1 MKNVKRN
8 QGQWKRLTAIL
19 IVAVM
24 LFTTPHIVG
33 FASMS
38 SEEAVTTSAGKT
50 GMAEQGEE
58 QNTGNKSVQ
67 TEEAGMQE
75 ISDQPTESRPSSDMP
90 KKEETQP
97 ESDNAEEKAAE
108 KTTEKQ
114 TEETSTKEE
123 AETGNIEADP
133 EQMTEEK
140 SSSEEETLPEEESA
154 EEADTSE
161 ESNIKEKKIFRY
173 ENDDVKVEVKESE
186 AGIIAD
192 SAKLQIVPIEQDN
205 KDTQKQYAEV
215 KKQLLE
221 KAQNEAYDIA
231 GFLAYDIVFV
241 DENGDKV
248 EPDGKVQVSMEYK
261 KRTMPEELKDSEST
275 ANTNVTVMHLEE
287 DTSGKVKEVVDMSDS
302 RQLKD
307 ITTTNKK
314 VVKTVDFETESFS
327 VFTIT
332 WTRTNSAKFSFSQ
345 DLYAVK
351 PWNSSYVDLNTKVDT
366 GKMTIETEDTNPVL
380 YFSTI
385 SSDGVNKNLYK
396 VKEDNTTYRFKGAY
410 IATSTNNSYTLINP
424 TEKVIKLT
432 GRNENSSSV
441 VTYQYSGD
449 TSYRTLQSGQCVVM
463 VYTNTAL
470 TTRTVYCQ
478 ENGTQIS
485 NKSADLSGIS
495 TEKFDVRTAS
505 TPIESTFKV
514 GRSTTYTYKYTV
526 VGTGNNAVEIDYL
539 RKYNEG
545 LQYSID
551 GESWYDV
558 GSETIKSIYSVNDG
572 SKQTITTA
580 DTRGIID
587 IDLVNYQDSQS
598 YNGLKFEGKGQW
610 TGSAAVEQGIVS
622 NTLVNGYPVFSGNKS
637 GTSKGTS
644 LKGLFDG
651 TWKKTVSGS
660 AAFGANHLFTYD
672 STTGKYKYDSAT
684 NYAYYDI
691 SSNNTEKNFIV
702 YNQKKDK
709 AEDNTSYVNGAF
721 MPYSSWDDKT
731 AQNMFAFGMRVGFDF
746 TQPTGGQIKGQ
757 DMTFSFSGDDDVWIF
772 IDGKLVLDMGGVHD
786 IASGKINFKTG
797 EVVINEGKS
806 FQKKTSLK
814 TIFGSVFA
822 DVTTHHL
829 EMFYLERGRGASN
842 CSLEFNIPPQQ
853 KDTLEIKKSLTNT
866 DKEKYANVQFGF
878 KAFLQDESTDGT
890 SDSHYEAIPKE
901 TPFKV
906 KKDGKLTGET
916 RYVQEH
922 NIFYLKSGE
931 SAVFEDIDSDLKFYA
946 EEVNISSDE
955 FDEVTIPNWQVS
967 YVDKDGKEVESSDN
981 VVSEGKKYIARSEK
995 KIVGQNALVEFK
1007 NRCSAANRR
1016 ELWITKKVSE
1026 DSGTVRDDETFSF
1039 KVWLEDK
1046 DGTLQP
1052 YSGTYY
1058 IVSTDTDRAN
1068 YTTTDGVISSI
1079 KKNQS
1084 VVITQ
1089 ILSGTEFKVE
1099 EVNLDENKYAA
1110 YKKEVIEGTCAAGTI
1125 KDSDDKVISD
1135 GTIELKKDAKV
1146 EITNTKY
1153 HQFTVTKTWTDAA
1166 ATSRS
1171 HEGIYVGLYDKE
1183 GKAIAGKY
1191 AQLNASNN
1199 WKYTF
1204 DKLAAVGKAKELRE
1218 AQTGET
1224 ADFEIN
1230 GKGYVGV
1237 NVGDVIFNNGRYYVV
1252 KQEQISDTD
1261 NAQIVNEEI
1270 TGSITIEKQKGD
1282 GTPLEGAE
1290 FKIEKKNDSGEY
1302 EQIGD
1307 PIETKKTT
1315 KTDENG
1321 QSVSVA
1327 TAVFDDLEQGEYRI
1341 TETRAPSGYSLLV
1354 NTITVNIPEEGAKQE
1369 NSTNKKI
1376 YNYNG
1381 KTYYFNVTETVK
1393 NNKLFDMPEAGG
1405 GFCATLIGIAVM
1417 LIAGGWYTI
1426 RKRRRIV

>member
-1 MKNVKRN
+1 M
-8 QGQWKRLTAIL
+8 AIL

-33 FASMS
+33 FASSMGS
-38 SEEAVTTSAGKT
+38 GEATTEAADDADAAVQSEEA
-50 GMAEQGEE
+50 
-58 QNTGNKSVQ
+58 
-67 TEEAGMQE
+67 TEEERTDSEERQA
-75 ISDQPTESRPSSDMP
+75 TEARTKSEKPSEKTTEASKTTEAEKTA
-90 KKEETQP
+90 KKEKTTE
-97 ESDNAEEKAAE
+97 AEEKATERTEKE
-108 KTTEKQ
+108 KTTE
-114 TEETSTKEE
+114 
-123 AETGNIEADP
+123 
-133 EQMTEEK
+133 
-140 SSSEEETLPEEESA
+140 SEESATSVGKSEENATDQNEEES
-154 EEADTSE
+154 
-161 ESNIKEKKIFRY
+161 KLKKSFRY
-173 ENDDVKVEVKESE
+173 ENDDVKIAVKESE
-186 AGIIAD
+186 AGSIAD
-192 SAKLQIVPIEQDN
+192 GAELQVTPIEKDN
-205 KDTQKQYAEV
+205 KITGKQYTEV
-215 KKQLLE
+215 RKQLLE
-221 KAQNEAYDIA
+221 KAQNEAYDIE
-231 GFLAYDIVFV
+231 GFLAYDIAFV

-332 WTRTNSAKFSFSQ
+332 WTRTNSAKFSFFQ

-478 ENGTQIS
+478 ENGTQIL

-505 TPIESTFKV
+505 TPIASTFEV
-514 GRSTTYTYKYTV
+514 GLSTTYTYKYTV

-587 IDLVNYQDSQS
+587 IDLVNYQAGQS
-598 YNGLKFEGKGQW
+598 YNGLKFEGAGQW
-610 TGSAAVEQGIVS
+610 TGSAVVEQGIVS

-746 TQPTGGQIKGQ
+746 TRPTGGQIKGQ

-822 DVTTHHL
+822 DGTTHHL

-890 SDSHYEAIPKE
+890 IDSHYEAIPKE

-1058 IVSTDTDRAN
+1058 IVSKDIDRDN
-1068 YTTTDGVISSI
+1068 VETTTKYTTNNGVISGI
-1079 KKNQS
+1079 KKDQS

-1099 EVNLDENKYAA
+1099 EVNLNDQYAA
-1110 YKKEVIEGTCAAGTI
+1110 YKKEVVKDTCAAGTI

-1153 HQFTVTKTWTDAA
+1153 HQLTVTKTWEDAA
-1166 ATSRS
+1166 GTSRNY
-1171 HEGIYVGLYDKE
+1171 EGIYVGLYDKE

-1191 AQLNASNN
+1191 AQLNESNK

-1204 DKLAAVGKAKELRE
+1204 DKLAAVGKVKELRE

-1252 KQEQISDTD
+1252 KQEQISDTG

-1290 FKIEKKNDSGEY
+1290 FKIEKKNDSGDY

-1307 PIETKKTT
+1307 PIETKKPT

-1327 TAVFDDLEQGEYRI
+1327 TAVFDKLEQGEYRI

-1354 NTITVNIPEEGAKQE
+1354 NTITVSIPEEGAKQE

-1405 GFCATLIGIAVM
+1405 GFRATLIGIAVM

>member
-1 MKNVKRN
+1 M
-8 QGQWKRLTAIL
+8 AIL

-33 FASMS
+33 FASSMGS
-38 SEEAVTTSAGKT
+38 GEATTEAADDADAAVQSEEA
-50 GMAEQGEE
+50 
-58 QNTGNKSVQ
+58 
-67 TEEAGMQE
+67 TEEERTDSEERQA
-75 ISDQPTESRPSSDMP
+75 TEARTKSEKPSEKTTEASKTTEAEKTA
-90 KKEETQP
+90 KKEKTTE
-97 ESDNAEEKAAE
+97 AEEKATERTEKE
-108 KTTEKQ
+108 KTTE
-114 TEETSTKEE
+114 
-123 AETGNIEADP
+123 
-133 EQMTEEK
+133 
-140 SSSEEETLPEEESA
+140 SEESATSVGKSEENATDQNEEES
-154 EEADTSE
+154 
-161 ESNIKEKKIFRY
+161 KLKKSFRY
-173 ENDDVKVEVKESE
+173 ENDDVKIAVKESE
-186 AGIIAD
+186 AGSIAD
-192 SAKLQIVPIEQDN
+192 GAELQVTPIEKDN
-205 KDTQKQYAEV
+205 KITGKQYTEV
-215 KKQLLE
+215 RKQLLE
-221 KAQNEAYDIA
+221 KAQNEAYDIE
-231 GFLAYDIVFV
+231 GFLAYDIAFV

-345 DLYAVK
+345 NLYAVK
-351 PWNSSYVDLNTKVDT
+351 PSNSSYVDLNTTVDT
-366 GKMTIETEDTNPVL
+366 GNMTIKTEDTNPVL

-396 VKEDNTTYRFKGAY
+396 VTEDNTTYRFKGAY

-478 ENGTQIS
+478 ENGTQIL

-505 TPIESTFKV
+505 TPIASTFEV
-514 GRSTTYTYKYTV
+514 GLSTTYTYKYTV

-587 IDLVNYQDSQS
+587 IDLVNYQAGQS
-598 YNGLKFEGKGQW
+598 YNGLKFEGAGQW
-610 TGSAAVEQGIVS
+610 TGSAVVEQGIVS

-822 DVTTHHL
+822 DGTTHHL

-890 SDSHYEAIPKE
+890 IDSHYEAIPKE

-1058 IVSTDTDRAN
+1058 IVSKDIDRDN
-1068 YTTTDGVISSI
+1068 VETTTKYTTNNGVISGI
-1079 KKNQS
+1079 KKDQS

-1099 EVNLDENKYAA
+1099 EVNLNDQYAA
-1110 YKKEVIEGTCAAGTI
+1110 YKKEVVKDTCAAGTI

-1153 HQFTVTKTWTDAA
+1153 HQLTVTKTWEDAA
-1166 ATSRS
+1166 GTSRNY
-1171 HEGIYVGLYDKE
+1171 EGIYVGLYDKE

-1191 AQLNASNN
+1191 AQLNESNK

-1204 DKLAAVGKAKELRE
+1204 DKLAAVGKVKELRE

-1252 KQEQISDTD
+1252 KQEQISDTG

-1290 FKIEKKNDSGEY
+1290 FKIEKKNDSGDY

-1307 PIETKKTT
+1307 PIETKKPT

-1327 TAVFDDLEQGEYRI
+1327 TAVFDKLEQGEYRI

-1405 GFCATLIGIAVM
+1405 GFRATLIGIAVM

>member
-1 MKNVKRN
+1 M
-8 QGQWKRLTAIL
+8 AIL

-33 FASMS
+33 FASSMGS
-38 SEEAVTTSAGKT
+38 GEATTEAADDADAAVQSEEA
-50 GMAEQGEE
+50 
-58 QNTGNKSVQ
+58 
-67 TEEAGMQE
+67 TEEERTDSEERQA
-75 ISDQPTESRPSSDMP
+75 TEARTKSEKPSEKTTEASKTTEAEKTA
-90 KKEETQP
+90 KKEKTTE
-97 ESDNAEEKAAE
+97 AEEKATERTEKE
-108 KTTEKQ
+108 KTTE
-114 TEETSTKEE
+114 
-123 AETGNIEADP
+123 
-133 EQMTEEK
+133 
-140 SSSEEETLPEEESA
+140 SEESATSVGKSEENATDQNEEES
-154 EEADTSE
+154 
-161 ESNIKEKKIFRY
+161 KLKKSFRY
-173 ENDDVKVEVKESE
+173 ENDDVKIAVKESE
-186 AGIIAD
+186 AGSIAD
-192 SAKLQIVPIEQDN
+192 GAELQVTPIEKDN
-205 KDTQKQYAEV
+205 KITGKQYTEV
-215 KKQLLE
+215 RKQLLE
-221 KAQNEAYDIA
+221 KAQNEAYDIE
-231 GFLAYDIVFV
+231 GFLAYDIAFV

-332 WTRTNSAKFSFSQ
+332 WTRTNSAKFSFFQ

-478 ENGTQIS
+478 ENGTQIL

-505 TPIESTFKV
+505 TPIASTFEV
-514 GRSTTYTYKYTV
+514 GLSTTYTYKYTV

-587 IDLVNYQDSQS
+587 IDLVNYQAGQS
-598 YNGLKFEGKGQW
+598 YNGLKFEGAGQW
-610 TGSAAVEQGIVS
+610 TGSAVVEQGIVS

-822 DVTTHHL
+822 DGTTHHL

-890 SDSHYEAIPKE
+890 IDSHYEAIPKE

-1058 IVSTDTDRAN
+1058 IVSKDIDRDN
-1068 YTTTDGVISSI
+1068 VETTTKYTTNNGVISGI
-1079 KKNQS
+1079 KKDQS

-1099 EVNLDENKYAA
+1099 EVNLNDQYAA
-1110 YKKEVIEGTCAAGTI
+1110 YKKEVVKDTCAAGTI

-1153 HQFTVTKTWTDAA
+1153 HQLTVTKTWEDAA
-1166 ATSRS
+1166 GTSRNY
-1171 HEGIYVGLYDKE
+1171 EGIYVGLYDKE

-1191 AQLNASNN
+1191 AQLNESNK

-1204 DKLAAVGKAKELRE
+1204 DKLAAVGKVKELRE

-1252 KQEQISDTD
+1252 KQEQISDTG

-1290 FKIEKKNDSGEY
+1290 FKIEKKNDSGDY

-1307 PIETKKTT
+1307 PIETKKPT

-1327 TAVFDDLEQGEYRI
+1327 TAVFDKLEQGEYRI

-1354 NTITVNIPEEGAKQE
+1354 NTITVSIPEEGAKQE

-1405 GFCATLIGIAVM
+1405 GFRATLIGIAVM

>member
-1 MKNVKRN
+1 M
-8 QGQWKRLTAIL
+8 AIL

-33 FASMS
+33 FASSMGS
-38 SEEAVTTSAGKT
+38 GEATTEAADDADAAVQSEEA
-50 GMAEQGEE
+50 
-58 QNTGNKSVQ
+58 
-67 TEEAGMQE
+67 TEEERTDSEERQA
-75 ISDQPTESRPSSDMP
+75 TEARTKSEKPSEKTTEASKTTEAEKTA
-90 KKEETQP
+90 KKEKTTE
-97 ESDNAEEKAAE
+97 AEEKATERTEKE
-108 KTTEKQ
+108 KTTE
-114 TEETSTKEE
+114 
-123 AETGNIEADP
+123 
-133 EQMTEEK
+133 
-140 SSSEEETLPEEESA
+140 SEESATSVGKSEENATDQNEEES
-154 EEADTSE
+154 
-161 ESNIKEKKIFRY
+161 KLKKSFRY
-173 ENDDVKVEVKESE
+173 ENDDVKIAVKESE
-186 AGIIAD
+186 AESIAD
-192 SAKLQIVPIEQDN
+192 GAELQVTPIEKDN
-205 KDTQKQYAEV
+205 KITGKQYTEV
-215 KKQLLE
+215 RKQLLE

-231 GFLAYDIVFV
+231 GFLAYDIAFV

-332 WTRTNSAKFSFSQ
+332 WTRTNSAEFSFSQ

-505 TPIESTFKV
+505 TPIESTFEV
-514 GRSTTYTYKYTV
+514 GLSTTYTYKYTV

-551 GESWYDV
+551 GENWYDV

-587 IDLVNYQDSQS
+587 IDLVNYQAGQS
-598 YNGLKFEGKGQW
+598 YNGLKFEGAGQW
-610 TGSAAVEQGIVS
+610 TGSADVEQGIVS
-622 NTLVNGYPVFSGNKS
+622 NTLVNGYPVFSGNKR
-637 GTSKGTS
+637 GTSEGTL

-651 TWKKTVSGS
+651 TWNKTVSGS

-709 AEDNTSYVNGAF
+709 AEYNTSYVNGAF
-721 MPYSSWDDKT
+721 MPYSSWDDEA

-786 IASGKINFKTG
+786 IASGEINFKTG
-797 EVVINEGKS
+797 DVVINKGKRY
-806 FQKKTSLK
+806 QKTTSLK
-814 TIFGSVFA
+814 DIFGSVFA
-822 DVTTHHL
+822 DGTTHHL

-890 SDSHYEAIPKE
+890 SDSHYEAIPKG

-967 YVDKDGKEVESSDN
+967 YVDEDGKEVESSDN

-995 KIVGQNALVEFK
+995 KIVGQNVLVEFK

-1166 ATSRS
+1166 TSRS
-1171 HEGIYVGLYDKE
+1171 HEEIYVGLYDKE

-1237 NVGDVIFNNGRYYVV
+1237 NVGDVIFNNGRYYLV

-1290 FKIEKKNDSGEY
+1290 FKIEKKNDSGDY
-1302 EQIGD
+1302 EQIGG
-1307 PIETKKTT
+1307 PIKTKKTT

-1321 QSVSVA
+1321 QSVPVA
-1327 TAVFDDLEQGEYRI
+1327 TAVFDELEQGEYRI
-1341 TETRAPSGYSLLV
+1341 TETKAPSGYSLLV

-1369 NSTNKKI
+1369 NRTNKKI

-1405 GFCATLIGIAVM
+1405 GFRATLIGIAVM